1 MEPIITNSLMWELGK
16 RQNGGRFI
24 GYTSSGTDSN
34 HFTAK
39 GIPIACPTLQ
49 TVSESGTFFACV
61 VSAPTS
67 TSFGIATTCTRGI
80 SPFLQKTRGGMKA
93 VTADTVALEPRSRVG
108 PRTCVRLMNEVGCPC
123 CSNTLNA
130 SRGDTAPY
138 HAYACGTC
146 ISTLFRDI
154 PSDETTTTNSSI
166 VSSTTSSGSSNPTPT
181 SSNQNG
187 SLYSNGLSSTQT
199 TTTSTPLSAQT
210 STNPSSSPSRK
221 PASKAWIAGAV
232 VGPIVVVAIISAL
245 VFYIWKLKKRGVV
258 ERERVVVVGGDA
270 GGKAELDSSAF
281 GDGENGRVGGHANAN
296 AVEVQ
301 EQGVVEADAG
311 GTRADAVELPG
322 WRGR

>member
-1 MEPIITNSLMWELGK
+1 M
-16 RQNGGRFI
+16 
-24 GYTSSGTDSN
+24 
-34 HFTAK
+34 
-39 GIPIACPTLQ
+39 
-49 TVSESGTFFACV
+49 
-61 VSAPTS
+61 
-67 TSFGIATTCTRGI
+67 
-80 SPFLQKTRGGMKA
+80 
-93 VTADTVALEPRSRVG
+93 
-108 PRTCVRLMNEVGCPC
+108 
-123 CSNTLNA
+123 
-130 SRGDTAPY
+130 
-138 HAYACGTC
+138 
-146 ISTLFRDI
+146 
-154 PSDETTTTNSSI
+154 
-166 VSSTTSSGSSNPTPT
+166 
-181 SSNQNG
+181 
-187 SLYSNGLSSTQT
+187 T